1 MVVLRFLLFSTVFI
15 LFDREKNE
23 ARKAPGVWFKGSSLL
38 ETTASGNSSGTRQ
51 TRLSQRFLVRDCG
64 IPAARLCP

>member
-1 MVVLRFLLFSTVFI
+1 MVVYRFFI

-23 ARKAPGVWFKGSSLL
+23 ARKALGVWFKGLSLL
-38 ETTASGNSSGTRQ
+38 EAPASGNSSGTRQ
-51 TRLSQRFLVRDCG
+51 TSLAQRLLVRDCG